1 MVYMVN
7 TFLII
12 LRNGVIVVKASNNN
26 YKIKIKHNLKLY
38 RKKIDLVFNRTAILA
53 GLKSYLYIFFIMFRD
68 LLSKI
73 FFGFVISYFK
83 LKKQSGENYNS
94 KIVTSNKKEVIA
106 AGRTLGIITSL
117 IIIYVVII
125 YSGIDN
131 LNILI
136 PGILIAVAM
145 GQQMESAGMEVIIS
159 HMRISL
165 STWNTVIYIFAKRK
179 RGENWNE
186 VVEET
191 EMFWMHPQIHP
202 VSGFSESLKKIEGKL
217 SEDKIIKHINKY
229 REEINYY
236 VHVEDNNSSKL
247 KFTDHTVKFLHNIR
261 DKHDALYEIRE
272 RIGTWTY
279 IIYLGTGTIIWL
291 ISPF

>member
-1 MVYMVN
+1 
-7 TFLII
+7 
-12 LRNGVIVVKASNNN
+12 
-26 YKIKIKHNLKLY
+26 
-38 RKKIDLVFNRTAILA
+38 
-53 GLKSYLYIFFIMFRD
+53 
-68 LLSKI
+68 
-73 FFGFVISYFK
+73 
-83 LKKQSGENYNS
+83 
-94 KIVTSNKKEVIA
+94 
-106 AGRTLGIITSL
+106 
-117 IIIYVVII
+117 
-125 YSGIDN
+125 
-131 LNILI
+131 
-136 PGILIAVAM
+136 
-145 GQQMESAGMEVIIS
+145 
-159 HMRISL
+159 
-165 STWNTVIYIFAKRK
+165 
-179 RGENWNE
+179 
-186 VVEET
+186 
-191 EMFWMHPQIHP
+191 MFWMHPQIHP

>member
-1 MVYMVN
+1 MVN

-73 FFGFVISYFK
+73 FFGFIISYFK
-83 LKKQSGENYNS
+83 LKKPSGENYNS

-106 AGRTLGIITSL
+106 AARTLGATTSL
-117 IIIYVVII
+117 IIIYVII
-125 YSGIDN
+125 RYSGIND
-131 LNILI
+131 LNILV
-136 PGILIAVAM
+136 PGILIAIAM
-145 GQQMESAGMEVIIS
+145 GQQIESAGMEVIIS
-159 HMRISL
+159 HMRVSL
-165 STWNTVIYIFAKRK
+165 STWNTVLYVFAKRK
-179 RGENWNE
+179 RGHNWKE
-186 VVEET
+186 IVEET

-217 SEDKIIKHINKY
+217 SEDKIIRHINKN

-261 DKHDALYEIRE
+261 DKHDSLYEIRE

>member
-1 MVYMVN
+1 MK
-7 TFLII
+7 
-12 LRNGVIVVKASNNN
+12 KASNNKN
-26 YKIKIKHNLKLY
+26 NNIIKHNLKHY
-38 RKKIDLVFNRTAILA
+38 RKKIDLVFNRSAILA

-73 FFGFVISYFK
+73 FFGFIISYFK
-83 LKKQSGENYNS
+83 LRKPAGENYNS

-106 AGRTLGIITSL
+106 AARTLGIIISL

-125 YSGIDN
+125 YSGIYN
-131 LNILI
+131 LNILV
-136 PGILIAVAM
+136 PGILIAIAM

-165 STWNTVIYIFAKRK
+165 STWNTVLYIFAKRK

-217 SEDKIIKHINKY
+217 SEDKIIKHINKN

-247 KFTDHTVKFLHNIR
+247 EFTDHTIKFLHNIR
-261 DKHDALYEIRE
+261 DKHDSLYEIRE

>member
-1 MVYMVN
+1 MK
-7 TFLII
+7 
-12 LRNGVIVVKASNNN
+12 KASNNKN
-26 YKIKIKHNLKLY
+26 NNIIKHNLKHY
-38 RKKIDLVFNRTAILA
+38 RKKIDLVFNRSAILA

-73 FFGFVISYFK
+73 FFGFIISYFK
-83 LKKQSGENYNS
+83 LRKPAGENYNS

-106 AGRTLGIITSL
+106 AARTLGIIISL

-125 YSGIDN
+125 YSGIYN
-131 LNILI
+131 LNILV
-136 PGILIAVAM
+136 PGILIAIAM

-217 SEDKIIKHINKY
+217 SEDKIIKHINKN

-247 KFTDHTVKFLHNIR
+247 EFTDHTIKFLHNIR
-261 DKHDALYEIRE
+261 DKHDSLYEIRE

>member
-117 IIIYVVII
+117 IIIYVVIS

-136 PGILIAVAM
+136 PGILIGVAM

-247 KFTDHTVKFLHNIR
+247 KFTDHTIKFLHNIR

>member
-1 MVYMVN
+1 M
-7 TFLII
+7 
-12 LRNGVIVVKASNNN
+12 VKASNNN

-73 FFGFVISYFK
+73 FFGFIISYFK
-83 LKKQSGENYNS
+83 LKKPSGENYNS

-136 PGILIAVAM
+136 PGILIGIAM

-247 KFTDHTVKFLHNIR
+247 KFTDHTIKFLHNIR

>member
-1 MVYMVN
+1 
-7 TFLII
+7 
-12 LRNGVIVVKASNNN
+12 
-26 YKIKIKHNLKLY
+26 
-38 RKKIDLVFNRTAILA
+38 
-53 GLKSYLYIFFIMFRD
+53 MFRD

-73 FFGFVISYFK
+73 FFGFIISYFK
-83 LKKQSGENYNS
+83 LRKPAGENYNS

-106 AGRTLGIITSL
+106 AARTLGIIISL

-125 YSGIDN
+125 YSGIYN
-131 LNILI
+131 LNILV
-136 PGILIAVAM
+136 PGILIAIAM

-165 STWNTVIYIFAKRK
+165 STWNTVLYIFAKRK

-217 SEDKIIKHINKY
+217 SEDKIIKHINKN

-247 KFTDHTVKFLHNIR
+247 EFTDHTIKFLHNIR
-261 DKHDALYEIRE
+261 DKHDSLYEIRE

>member
-1 MVYMVN
+1 MK
-7 TFLII
+7 
-12 LRNGVIVVKASNNN
+12 KASNNKN
-26 YKIKIKHNLKLY
+26 NNIIKHNLKHY
-38 RKKIDLVFNRTAILA
+38 RKKIDLVFNRSAILA

-73 FFGFVISYFK
+73 FFGFIISYFK
-83 LKKQSGENYNS
+83 LKKPAGENYNS

-106 AGRTLGIITSL
+106 AARTLGIIISI

-125 YSGIDN
+125 YSGIYN
-131 LNILI
+131 LNILV
-136 PGILIAVAM
+136 PGILIAIAM

-165 STWNTVIYIFAKRK
+165 STWNTVLYIFAKRK

-217 SEDKIIKHINKY
+217 SEDKIIKHINKN

-247 KFTDHTVKFLHNIR
+247 EFTDHTIKFLHNIR
-261 DKHDALYEIRE
+261 DKHDSLYEIRE

>member
-1 MVYMVN
+1 MVN

-12 LRNGVIVVKASNNN
+12 LRNGVIVKKASNNKN
-26 YKIKIKHNLKLY
+26 NNIIKHNLKHY
-38 RKKIDLVFNRTAILA
+38 RKKIDLVFNRSAILA

-68 LLSKI
+68 LVSKI
-73 FFGFVISYFK
+73 FFGFIISYFK
-83 LKKQSGENYNS
+83 LRKPAGENYNS

-106 AGRTLGIITSL
+106 AARTLGIIISL

-125 YSGIDN
+125 YSGIYN
-131 LNILI
+131 LNILV
-136 PGILIAVAM
+136 PGILIAIAM

-165 STWNTVIYIFAKRK
+165 STWNTVLYIFAKRK

-217 SEDKIIKHINKY
+217 SEDKIIKHINKN

-247 KFTDHTVKFLHNIR
+247 EFTDHTIKFLHNIR
-261 DKHDALYEIRE
+261 DKHDSLYEIRE

>member
-12 LRNGVIVVKASNNN
+12 LRNGVIVKKASNNKN
-26 YKIKIKHNLKLY
+26 NNIIKHNLKHY
-38 RKKIDLVFNRTAILA
+38 RKKIDLVFNRSAILA

-73 FFGFVISYFK
+73 FFGFIISYFK
-83 LKKQSGENYNS
+83 LRKPAGENYNS

-106 AGRTLGIITSL
+106 AARTLGIIISL

-125 YSGIDN
+125 YSGIYN
-131 LNILI
+131 LNILV
-136 PGILIAVAM
+136 PGILIAIAM

-165 STWNTVIYIFAKRK
+165 STWNTVLYIFAKRK

-217 SEDKIIKHINKY
+217 SEDKIIKHINKN

-247 KFTDHTVKFLHNIR
+247 EFTDHTIKFLHNIR
-261 DKHDALYEIRE
+261 DKHDSLYEIRE

>member
-1 MVYMVN
+1 MK
-7 TFLII
+7 
-12 LRNGVIVVKASNNN
+12 KASNNKN
-26 YKIKIKHNLKLY
+26 NNIIKHNLKHY
-38 RKKIDLVFNRTAILA
+38 RKKIDLVFNRSAILA

-106 AGRTLGIITSL
+106 AARTLGIIISL

-125 YSGIDN
+125 YSGIYN
-131 LNILI
+131 LNILV
-136 PGILIAVAM
+136 PGILIAIAM

-247 KFTDHTVKFLHNIR
+247 KFTDHTIKFLHNIR

>member
-12 LRNGVIVVKASNNN
+12 LRNGVIVKKASNNKN
-26 YKIKIKHNLKLY
+26 NNIIKHNLKHY
-38 RKKIDLVFNRTAILA
+38 RKKIDLVFNRSAILA

-73 FFGFVISYFK
+73 FFGFIISYFK
-83 LKKQSGENYNS
+83 LRKPAGENYNS

-106 AGRTLGIITSL
+106 AARTLGIIISL
-117 IIIYVVII
+117 IIIYVVIR
-125 YSGIDN
+125 YSGIYN
-131 LNILI
+131 LNILV
-136 PGILIAVAM
+136 PGILIAIAM

-165 STWNTVIYIFAKRK
+165 STWNTVLYIFAKRK

-217 SEDKIIKHINKY
+217 SEDKIIKHINKN

-247 KFTDHTVKFLHNIR
+247 EFTDHTIKFLHNIR
-261 DKHDALYEIRE
+261 DKHDSLYEIRE